1 MMVSGLAREK
11 RPVHLG
17 AVARGLTTVD
27 APVAC
32 ARAHIAPYVHT
43 LTLTLTL
50 TLTHVRAYTFVGLT
64 PPGSR
69 A

>member
-11 RPVHLG
+11 RPVRLG
-17 AVARGLTTVD
+17 AVARALTTVD

-32 ARAHIAPYVHT
+32 ARAHIAPYV
-43 LTLTLTL
+43 LTLTL